1 MGNKQSMGV
10 FDPPPPKPEVE
21 PTSIEE
27 AVDSDGKPCH
37 IVFYKE
43 KGFKGRE
50 FAVKIKTGQDGVA
63 KMTNSDVSDTSGF
76 GSPAMSLKVK
86 GAGCDAADFKFRGYT
101 QPKLKGNKRVFN
113 TKKQKNFPRPAPIRS
128 FTLMSGVDRAERAL
142 AEAEIDPSNTD
153 KVNAAVDATAT
164 AKVLNDGW

>member
-27 AVDSDGKPCH
+27 AVDDDGKPCH

-50 FAVKIKTGQDGVA
+50 FAMKINAGQKGSTSIANADMTKYGPLGGPA
-63 KMTNSDVSDTSGF
+63 K
-76 GSPAMSLKVK
+76 SLKVK

-164 AKVLNDGW
+164 AKVLDDGW